1 MTRIFKLLAVA
12 MLAFGLVSA
21 AHAGPLDA
29 EKAQG
34 LVGEQAN
41 GYLGVVGSVSADVK
55 RQVDEINL
63 KRRERYREIAKKNG
77 TSLAAVEAIVGEK
90 LIGRAKAGEFVMG
103 ADGKW
108 RKK

>member
-1 MTRIFKLLAVA
+1 MTRILKLLAVT
-12 MLAFGLVSA
+12 MLAFGLVSGA
-21 AHAGPLDA
+21 QAGPLDA

-41 GYLGVVGSVSADVK
+41 GYLGIVGSVSADIK

-63 KRRERYREIAKKNG
+63 KRREKYRDVAKKNG

-90 LIGRAKAGEFVMG
+90 LIGRAKSGEFVMG